1 MRRFRLPDNGTAIDC
16 TGPHTAV
23 PRIGVVMGGGAL
35 KGLAHVGAL
44 RAIRGWFSFT
54 HVEQLLQ
61 LGYDSTRRALT
72 HLLDTLAAPG
82 GIFPREQ
89 MEIRVD
95 RDRCT
100 GCGLCAAHHPALMV
114 LDPSRRA
121 YPLQPVHDF
130 SPADA
135 AFAGC
140 CPTQAIEV
148 SPVSV
153 IAPVG
158 TLVSDELAQLG

>member
-1 MRRFRLPDNGTAIDC
+1 MRRFRLPDSGTAIDC
-16 TGPHTAV
+16 TGPHGAI

-95 RDRCT
+95 RD
-100 GCGLCAAHHPALMV
+100 PALMV

-121 YPLQPVHDF
+121 YPLQPVLAF